1 MIIGIIGLILIV
13 IAWIPEIV
21 EIIKTKRSNLNI
33 GFPLLYTLGS
43 LLLVVY
49 SIQIKNWIFIILN
62 SSALLL
68 SSIGL
73 LYTIKSKIKNH
84 SIISNAILLRSL
96 FMTIILSVT
105 SNINGS
111 LSVFCLVSRL
121 RM

>member
-21 EIIKTKRSNLNI
+21 EIIKTKRNNLNI